1 VSKHEKGRQARA
13 WRRYVIR
20 HIFEGVAALA
30 ARDAERVLRF
40 VAEADDLG
48 DDHPFTPRVLEALGE
63 LVPADEVAYCEMDR
77 VRQRL
82 GYFATRPDDQADESD
97 VHVSYWDIAHEHPV
111 CSAHNTGDFSAL
123 KLSDFVTLRELRNS
137 RVYALWFGPYG
148 FERELN
154 VAIPSPPWHTKTFL
168 FDRWKGERD
177 FTERDR
183 AVLDILQ
190 AHLGRL
196 WRAGETRRRLQA
208 AMDCLDSASE
218 QDTRGFVLLRSDGR
232 IDFASPPARRL
243 VRDYAGATRGGALP
257 AALAQWLESGSQ
269 KLTLQAGARRLSVR
283 RSGSALLLEEMR
295 DSLDLTPRET
305 QILSWVARGKTNR
318 EVAETLWIAPSTV
331 RKHLDNVYAKLGVS
345 TRTAAVARLLG
356 VLDEQP
362 AG

>member
-1 VSKHEKGRQARA
+1 MP
-13 WRRYVIR
+13 
-20 HIFEGVAALA
+20 ALA

-40 VAEADDLG
+40 VAEADELG
-48 DDHPFTPRVLEALGE
+48 GDHPFTPRLLEALGE
-63 LVPADEVAYCEMDR
+63 LVPADEVGYCEMDR
-77 VRQRL
+77 VRQRI
-82 GYFATRPDDQADESD
+82 GYSANRSCDDVNEIDLA
-97 VHVSYWDIAHEHPV
+97 VSYWEIAQEHPV
-111 CSAHNTGDFSAL
+111 CSAHNTGEFHAL

-137 RVYALWFGPYG
+137 RVYALWFQPYG
-148 FERELN
+148 VERELN

-168 FDRWKGERD
+168 FDRYEGRRD

-183 AVLDILQ
+183 LVLDVLQ

-196 WRAGETRRRLQA
+196 WRSAETRRRLQA

-218 QDTRGFVLLRSDGR
+218 QDVQGFVLLASDGR

-243 VRDYAGATRGGALP
+243 VRDYAGETRGGMLP
-257 AALAQWLESGSQ
+257 AVLAQWLESGSPN
-269 KLTLQAGARRLSVR
+269 LTLRAGERRLAVR
-283 RSGSALLLEEMR
+283 RSGSALLLEEKR

-345 TRTAAVARLLG
+345 TRTAAVARFLG
-356 VLDEQP
+356 FLDEQP